1 MADKKKTGKN
11 IAFKDRRIG
20 LILFGI
26 LHIIIGTFCAL
37 SIPLTIVGIIAA
49 KSLDKNSVPP
59 MTVDQMIL
67 VVLLYLLLA
76 VWFVWMGIG
85 SILARRWARAL
96 ILITSWLWLICGI
109 GGFIF
114 TLLFMPDIYGY
125 MAMSGEVPQDLAV
138 VVQYIV
144 TVFMAIV
151 LIIIPGVFVLFY
163 SSKHV
168 KATCELRDTRIRW
181 TDKTPLSVITLSSI
195 FGAIA
200 IAMPFLALYRW
211 TMPFFGFILS
221 GIPGAATVLVYIVLC
236 AYAAWGTY
244 RLKIK
249 AWWCGFLLTIA
260 SAVSLGITFSR
271 VNLLDLYEK
280 MNVPKESL
288 EMMKGLGMLKTPAI
302 DLLFWGIAF
311 IGFLIFLLYTKR
323 FFAASS
329 QQKSKAKKN

>member
-1 MADKKKTGKN
+1 MADSKKTGN
-11 IAFKDRRIG
+11 RAFKDRRIG

-26 LHIIIGTFCAL
+26 FHIVIGTFCAL
-37 SIPLTIVGIIAA
+37 SIPLTIVGIIATA
-49 KSLDKNSVPP
+49 GLDKSSVPP
-59 MTVDQMIL
+59 MTVGQVIL

-76 VWFVWMGIG
+76 FWFVWMGIG

-96 ILITSWLWLICGI
+96 ILITSWLWLICGM

-125 MAMSGEVPQDLAV
+125 MAMSGEVPQELAV

-144 TVFMAIV
+144 TVFMAII
-151 LIIIPGVFVLFY
+151 LIIIPGAFVLFY

-168 KATCELRDTRIRW
+168 KATCELRDIRVRW
-181 TDKTPLSVITLSSI
+181 TDKAPLSIITLSSI
-195 FGAIA
+195 FGTIA

-221 GIPGAATVLVYIVLC
+221 GIPGAALVLVYMVLSV
-236 AYAAWGTY
+236 YAAWGTY

-323 FFAASS
+323 YFTAAP
-329 QQKSKAKKN
+329 QHKRQVKKN